1 MDDKTL
7 YQKMLG
13 ITSPWIVSFVNLN
26 MKTKSIEIRV
36 EHTDSKDAQCPEC
49 GTACSIHDRR
59 PRSWR
64 HLDTMQLATI
74 ITADV
79 PRTTCKDHGVHQIK
93 VPWAEDKSRFT
104 ALFEALVIRLLEE
117 TSISGLADFLNLSWD
132 QIAGIQERAVARG
145 LKRRTHKPVKNL
157 AVDETS
163 FQKHHE
169 YVTVVIDRDKGTV
182 LEALDDRKAES
193 LENWLKSRPDKHLKA
208 IQSISM
214 DMWDPYILA
223 VRNTIPEADSKI
235 AFDRFHVAQHFG
247 KAVDKVRAQEHR
259 LFQKAGQE
267 SPLTGTKHDWLTNSS
282 RIDNRDPDRRLFLE
296 LTRANLKTAR
306 AWAIKES
313 AAQLWNY
320 QYRGA
325 AEKAWKQLL
334 GWMARCRL
342 EPVKKVGRMIKRFLW
357 GIINAITKSLTNA
370 IAEGMNARIQWI
382 KTKAC
387 GYRSRKRFR
396 MAILFH
402 LGGLQMMPNIPGF
415 QA

>member
-1 MDDKTL
+1 MDDISL
-7 YQKMLG
+7 YQTMLG
-13 ITSPWIVSFVNLN
+13 IKTPWAVTSVNLN

-36 EHTDSKDAQCPEC
+36 EYLDNAETHCPEC
-49 GTACSIHDRR
+49 GKACSVHDRR

-64 HLDTMQLATI
+64 HLNTMQLATI
-74 ITADV
+74 ITCDV
-79 PRTTCKDHGVHQIK
+79 PRTSCKDHGVHQIK
-93 VPWAEDKSRFT
+93 VPWAEEKSRFT
-104 ALFEALVIRLLEE
+104 ALFEALVIRWLEE
-117 TSISGLADFLNLSWD
+117 TSISGLAEITGLSWD
-132 QIAGIQERAVARG
+132 QIAGIQERAVTRG
-145 LKRRTHKPVKNL
+145 LKRRTHKPVKNI

-169 YVTVVIDRDKGTV
+169 YVTVIIDRDKGTV

-193 LENWLKSRPDKHLKA
+193 LENWLKSRPESHRKA

-223 VRNTIPEADSKI
+223 VRNTIPEADNKI

-259 LFQKAGQE
+259 SIQKTGKD
-267 SPLTGTKHDWLTNSS
+267 SPLTGTKHDWLRNSS
-282 RIDNRDPDRRLFLE
+282 RVDNRDSERRVFLE

-325 AEKAWKQLL
+325 ADKAWKQLL
-334 GWMARCRL
+334 AWMARCRL
-342 EPVKKVGRMIKRFLW
+342 EPVIKVGRMVKRFLW
-357 GIINAITKSLTNA
+357 GILNAIVNSLTNA
-370 IAEGMNARIQWI
+370 IAEGINSRVQWI
-382 KTKAC
+382 KAKAC
-387 GYRSRKRFR
+387 GFRNRKRFR

-402 LGGLQMMPNIPGF
+402 LGGLQMMPNIPGNYT
-415 QA
+415 